1 MDIAEVELSIA
12 VLAGK
17 WRKEAD
23 ELQDLSRAYKRS
35 CVEGKSVQLILLA
48 RQKRGMADELEK
60 AVAALV

>member
-1 MDIAEVELSIA
+1 MLAPDLAALAE
-12 VLAGK
+12 K

-23 ELQDLSRAYKRS
+23 DLERTSRAYKRS

-60 AVAALV
+60 ALAE